1 MKKNNWKNLTLK
13 NGEKVKV
20 DAEDFDRLNQK
31 IWVLRK
37 SEKRK
42 PQIINTV
49 WDRKQKKVV
58 TSYLAR
64 EIMREKV
71 KIVLRKNLENLDYR
85 KSNLIVATRKDKER
99 MRAKTSISTTSK
111 YKGVS
116 WSKIANKWSSNICA
130 DGKKLFLGF
139 YLTQKDAAQ
148 AYNRAAKKYFGKFAY
163 QNKTK

>member
-1 MKKNNWKNLTLK
+1 MKNKYWKYLTLR

-20 DAEDFDRLNQK
+20 DVEDFDRLNQK
-31 IWVLRK
+31 IWILRK

-42 PQIINTV
+42 PQVVNST
-49 WDRKQKKVV
+49 WNRKQKKVI

-64 EIMREKV
+64 EIMQEKV
-71 KIVLRKNLENLDYR
+71 KIVLRKDLETLDFR

-116 WSKIANKWSSNICA
+116 WSKITNKWSSNICA
-130 DGKKLFLGF
+130 DGKKLSLGF
-139 YLTQKDAAQ
+139 YLTEKEAAQ
-148 AYNRAAKKYFGKFAY
+148 TYNKAAKKYFGKFAF